1 MYRIAAEIEGIT
13 AFLFN
18 RYADDPES
26 GVTGRKKTTEQ
37 KVDEAHLKVYR
48 DEDGLYWPG
57 WNVKRMLADGCKAA
71 GLKNGR
77 AALWP
82 MVVASV
88 FAQGTPRFDRS
99 DYTIHTVMG
108 RVPPRTGGYV
118 PIRRPAL
125 DAGWR
130 LSFDLL
136 VTLDTLHPDA
146 LRESL
151 TVAGELVGMGSWRP
165 EFGRF
170 LVRDWSVS
178 R

>member
-1 MYRIAAEIEGIT
+1 MYRITAQVEGI
-13 AFLFN
+13 ADLLFN

-26 GVTGRKKTTEQ
+26 GITGKKKSTERK
-37 KVDEAHLKVYR
+37 VNDAHLKVYR
-48 DEDGLYWPG
+48 DDDGLFWPA
-57 WNVKRMLADGCKAA
+57 WSIKRLLADGCKAA

-82 MVVASV
+82 AILSSV
-88 FAQGTPRFDRS
+88 FPQGVGRFDTS
-99 DYTIHTVMG
+99 DYYIHTVMG

-125 DAGWR
+125 KAGWR

-136 VTLDTLHPDA
+136 VTEDTLHPNA

-151 TVAGELVGMGSWRP
+151 DAGGRIGTGSWRP

-170 LVRDWSVS
+170 VVTDWTVS
-178 R
+178 K